1 MSEVEQYRA
10 LTMMYNE
17 ANTEA
22 FRAFVEGEE
31 EEEDATKR

>member
-22 FRAFVEGEE
+22 FRAFVGEV
-31 EEEDATKR
+31 EEDATKR